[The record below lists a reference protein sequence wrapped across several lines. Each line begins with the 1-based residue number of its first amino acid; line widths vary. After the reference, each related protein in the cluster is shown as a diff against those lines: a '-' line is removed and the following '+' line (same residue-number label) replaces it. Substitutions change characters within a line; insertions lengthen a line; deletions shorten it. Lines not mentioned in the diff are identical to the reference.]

1 MQRADVALLA
11 ASDSG
16 GVASYHPVLD
26 QQSLRR
32 LQLGTEL
39 EHAMAD
45 GDISVV
51 FQPIID
57 ARTSDIVS
65 VETLVRWAHPR
76 YGAIAPDEFIHLAEQ
91 IGRIGPLT
99 DHVLDL
105 ALARCRRWLDQDI
118 ALSVAVNLS
127 ARCLTEPDLV
137 DRVRRSLRRHGVP
150 GELLTL
156 ELTEGSV
163 VDDSVRS
170 STVLAD
176 LHALGLRLSMD
187 DFGTGYSSLSQLRQ
201 LPIDELKI
209 DKSFVLGMST
219 SQNESFIARS
229 IVELAHNLGLRV
241 VAEGVED
248 EVTRDMLAQ
257 MGCDKLQGFLVSR
270 PLPEDRLEGWLLA
283 RTGVR
288 AAAPGATHR
297 RLFVRT

>member
-1 MQRADVALLA
+1 M
-11 ASDSG
+11 
-16 GVASYHPVLD
+16 
-26 QQSLRR
+26 
-32 LQLGTEL
+32 
-39 EHAMAD
+39 
-45 GDISVV
+45 
-51 FQPIID
+51 
-57 ARTSDIVS
+57 
-65 VETLVRWAHPR
+65 RWAHPR
-76 YGAIAPDEFIHLAEQ
+76 YGAVAPDEFIYLAEQ

-127 ARCLTEPDLV
+127 ARCLTESDLV
-137 DRVRRSLRRHGVP
+137 DRVQRALRRHAVP

-170 STVLAD
+170 SSVLTD

-187 DFGTGYSSLSQLRQ
+187 DFGTGYSSLSQLRH
-201 LPIDELKI
+201 LPIDEVKI

-219 SQNESFIARS
+219 TQSESFIARS
-229 IVELAHNLGLRV
+229 IIELAHNLGLRV

-248 EVTRDMLAQ
+248 ELTRNLLAE

-270 PLPEDRLEGWLLA
+270 PLSDERLEKWILA

-288 AAAPGATHR
+288 SAVPGTPHR
-297 RLFVRT
+297 RLFVRS